1 MQNARS
7 NPDWIR
13 DLLGSG
19 PAQSAALCDL
29 REFLLGGL
37 CRAFPKIDRETLEDT
52 VQISLVKVLHSLGSF
67 NDASR
72 FTTWAMSIA
81 VRTVLRDLR
90 AKRWSNVSLDQIALE
105 TGGHWAP
112 TDTHSADPAG
122 QSVQN
127 NLVSLLH
134 DLIEERL
141 TPKQRIAILAEV
153 GGMPLEEIARK
164 LQSNLNAVYKLLHDA
179 RKRLKAA
186 LEEKDITQQDIGDI
200 FRPQSETTSP

>member
-1 MQNARS
+1 MHNSRS

-13 DLLGSG
+13 DLLDSG
-19 PAQSAALCDL
+19 PAQSDALCDL

-37 CRAFPKIDRETLEDT
+37 CRAFPRIDRETVEDS
-52 VQISLVKVLHSLGSF
+52 VQICLVKVLHSLGSF
-67 NDASR
+67 NDSSR

-81 VRTVLRDLR
+81 VRTVLKDLR
-90 AKRWSNVSLDQIALE
+90 AKRWGNVSLEQIALE

-112 TDTHSADPAG
+112 PDNSPANPAELH
-122 QSVQN
+122 VQN

-134 DLIEERL
+134 DMIREIL

-153 GGMPLEEIARK
+153 GGMPLEEIAGK
-164 LQSNLNAVYKLLHDA
+164 LQSNLTAVYKLLHDA

-186 LEEKDITQQDIGDI
+186 LEEKGITQQDIGDI
-200 FRPQSETTSP
+200 FRPQSETSSV